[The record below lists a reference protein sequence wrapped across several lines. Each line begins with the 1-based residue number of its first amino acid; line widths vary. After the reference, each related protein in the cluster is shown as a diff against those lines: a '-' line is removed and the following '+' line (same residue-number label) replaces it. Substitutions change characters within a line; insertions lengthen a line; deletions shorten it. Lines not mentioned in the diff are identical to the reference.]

1 MYIFLQFT
9 SLNCR
14 ILLYFCL
21 FVLLLSL
28 WLLLLLLF
36 CDDQLRISTD
46 LRPEAQI
53 QGFDTVSD
61 CTVCVLPQ
69 ITALDLQSNVL
80 FGLLLQLFDHLLVCF
95 VTWQSNWLLIWK
107 ESTNSLFVFKNVF
120 STQQLILLSSP
131 SGLRSISLL
140 LHRSIGM
147 QDDLPASQTSIQK
160 KWKI

>member
-61 CTVCVLPQ
+61 CAVCVVPEK
-69 ITALDLQSNVL
+69 TALDLQSNVIY
-80 FGLLLQLFDHLLVCF
+80 GLLLLLFDHLLDCF

-120 STQQLILLSSP
+120 STWQLILFSLP
-131 SGLRSISLL
+131 SGLRPISLL

-147 QDDLPASQTSIQK
+147 
-160 KWKI
+160 

>member
-1 MYIFLQFT
+1 METKIARYEKECPSYFIKKSQPDCTLTKRKQRDRSKIYLKINMYIFLQFT

-28 WLLLLLLF
+28 WLLLLLLLLF

-80 FGLLLQLFDHLLVCF
+80 FGLLLLLFDHLLDCF
-95 VTWQSNWLLIWK
+95 ATWQSNCL
-107 ESTNSLFVFKNVF
+107 
-120 STQQLILLSSP
+120 
-131 SGLRSISLL
+131 
-140 LHRSIGM
+140 
-147 QDDLPASQTSIQK
+147 
-160 KWKI
+160 